1 MMKLKEYS
9 IPFSGLKQ
17 GKHSFEYNIDN
28 KFFESFE
35 YNEFNDANIHIE
47 VQLNKMSTMLELEMK
62 AEGTVNVFCDV
73 SSEAYDQAINSTLEL
88 VVKFGEEYND
98 ENEEIL
104 IIPHGEHQVNI
115 SQYLYEMLV
124 LAVPSKRVHP
134 GVLDGTL
141 RSKAVDKLQ
150 ELQPKEEKENKEDID
165 PRWDALKKLI
175 TDK

>member
-1 MMKLKEYS
+1 MMKLKEFS

-28 KFFESFE
+28 KFFEAFE
-35 YNEFNDANIHIE
+35 YDEFNSATIHIE
-47 VQLNKMSTMLELEMK
+47 VLLNKTSTMLELEMR
-62 AEGTVNVFCDV
+62 AEGTVNVFCDI
-73 SSEAYDQAINSTLEL
+73 SNEAYDQAIDSELEL
-88 VVKFGEEYND
+88 VVKFGDEYND

-104 IIPHGEHQVNI
+104 IIPHGDYQVDI

-124 LAVPSKRVHP
+124 LAMPSRRIHP
-134 GVLDGTL
+134 GVMDGTL
-141 RSKAVDKLQ
+141 RSEAVDKLE

>member
-1 MMKLKEYS
+1 MKLKEFS

-28 KFFESFE
+28 KFFEAFE
-35 YNEFNDANIHIE
+35 YDEFNSANIQIE
-47 VQLNKMSTMLELEMK
+47 VLLNKTSTMLELEMK
-62 AEGTVNVFCDV
+62 AEGTVNVFCDI
-73 SSEAYDQAINSTLEL
+73 SSEAYDQDIDSTLEL
-88 VVKFGEEYND
+88 VVKFGDEYND

-104 IIPHGEHQVNI
+104 IIPHGDYQVNV

-124 LAVPSKRVHP
+124 LAVPSKRIHP

-141 RSKAVDKLQ
+141 RSKAVDKLE

>member
-1 MMKLKEYS
+1 MMKLKEFS

-28 KFFESFE
+28 KFFEAFE
-35 YNEFNDANIHIE
+35 YDEFNSANIQIE
-47 VQLNKMSTMLELEMK
+47 VLLNKTSTMLELEMK
-62 AEGTVNVFCDV
+62 AEGTVNVFCDI
-73 SSEAYDQAINSTLEL
+73 SSEAYDQDIDSTLEL
-88 VVKFGEEYND
+88 VVKFGDEYND

-104 IIPHGEHQVNI
+104 IIPHGDYQVNV

-124 LAVPSKRVHP
+124 LAVPSKRIHP

-141 RSKAVDKLQ
+141 RSKAVDKLE